1 MYISQITAR
10 GANNEIGKGNHL
22 PWHLPIDTKWFFD
35 TVKGHPIIMGR
46 KSMEGL
52 GKPLPE
58 NINIVISRHPENVW
72 AGFHWVPSVKE
83 ALALAA
89 PHAVDNEVFFI
100 GGGEIY
106 AAALPESNRLYL
118 TEVHGTFEGA
128 DAFYPAVDLTEWQR
142 VFFEPHP
149 IDAEHHY
156 AFDFTIWER
165 IKIM

>member
-52 GKPLPE
+52 GAALPE
-58 NINIVISRHPENVW
+58 NINIVISR
-72 AGFHWVPSVKE
+72 
-83 ALALAA
+83 
-89 PHAVDNEVFFI
+89 
-100 GGGEIY
+100 
-106 AAALPESNRLYL
+106 
-118 TEVHGTFEGA
+118 
-128 DAFYPAVDLTEWQR
+128 
-142 VFFEPHP
+142 HP